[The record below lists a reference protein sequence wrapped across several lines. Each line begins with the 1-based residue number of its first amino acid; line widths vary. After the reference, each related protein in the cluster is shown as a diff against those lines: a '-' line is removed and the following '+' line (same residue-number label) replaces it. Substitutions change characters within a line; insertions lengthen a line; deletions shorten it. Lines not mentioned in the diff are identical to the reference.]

1 LLYNSFAVFLTF
13 VYVSIPF
20 IFVAAYSAIDRIP
33 PSLTEAANDCGASG
47 FRAFFTV
54 VWPLSRPGTSVGVAL
69 AFLMAVGDYITPSM
83 VGGLDGT
90 MLGMVIAS
98 QFGIVG
104 NWPYGAALAL
114 MLLVTVAVVLAI
126 MFRTA

>member
-1 LLYNSFAVFLTF
+1 MRRKRLQ
-13 VYVSIPF
+13 
-20 IFVAAYSAIDRIP
+20 
-33 PSLTEAANDCGASG
+33 
-47 FRAFFTV
+47 AFFTV

-104 NWPYGAALAL
+104 NWPMA
-114 MLLVTVAVVLAI
+114 
-126 MFRTA
+126 RRSH